1 MISLLGLNNKDEQS
15 DAERIKTENDA
26 TLQKEMEQ
34 STKITILTDINSEIQ
49 MMAMYLQDMIDKKR
63 DEKQDAEAQRKED
76 ARKVSEDGKEE
87 DSENPAMSALEK
99 FGKYVKWGRAL
110 FQTLIVSLMLAIT
123 TFVEPIKKFLGKII
137 EEAPK
142 KFEQFKIWIGDAI
155 GGIATWW
162 QESIITPM
170 LDFFMETIPNK
181 FKKIT
186 TFFGDALQS
195 IAWAMGDIGDGI
207 IKWVFETANGVLKKI
222 VSLTDGIPV
231 VGDAVK
237 NALGPAI
244 EALDKKISD
253 KQTSMDARDQARADR
268 DKLRAEEAAQE
279 AYDEKVKRKRK
290 EEKESGTS
298 DKSARVPTEGA
309 RDDKDKSESRPATKI
324 SGMQD
329 VKNMIKRH
337 EGVRYKAYKDS
348 LGLWTIGVGHLI
360 GDGKSQGPYEG
371 KTLTEGEVDALF
383 EEDFAHHYAIAQG
396 TPGWQLA
403 NETGKGAMI
412 DLAFN
417 MGKWWT
423 KWPKTSELLGQ
434 GEFESAANEMLD
446 SKWAKQVKGRATTV
460 TDMIRMGGKSGAE
473 IDSASMSAKVEV
485 KTSSTTTTTT
495 TGGGETVRTA
505 ENPTPVHVSPGV
517 DVNIVQSAY
526 HERLII
532 PANA

>member
-26 TLQKEMEQ
+26 TPQKEIEQ

-76 ARKVSEDGKEE
+76 ARKVTEDGEEEQGENPFKAIEKFFKWMSSLLQSLIFSLIIGIQTFVNPIKGFLEKIKEE
-87 DSENPAMSALEK
+87 
-99 FGKYVKWGRAL
+99 
-110 FQTLIVSLMLAIT
+110 T
-123 TFVEPIKKFLGKII
+123 
-137 EEAPK
+137 PK
-142 KFEQFKIWIGDAI
+142 KIEQFKIWIGDAI
-155 GGIATWW
+155 EKIAQWW

-207 IKWVFETANGVLKKI
+207 VKWVFETANNVLKKM
-222 VSLTDGIPV
+222 VSLTSGIKIIGPMV
-231 VGDAVK
+231 QDAL
-237 NALGPAI
+237 APAI
-244 EALDKKISD
+244 EALDRKISD

-268 DKLRAEEAAQE
+268 DKLRAEEAAQ
-279 AYDEKVKRKRK
+279 YDEEVKQKRK
-290 EEKESGTS
+290 EEKESGKV

-309 RDDKDKSESRPATKI
+309 RDDKDKSESKPATKI

-423 KWPKTSELLGQ
+423 KWPKTSKLLGE
-434 GEFESAANEMLD
+434 GEFESAADEMLD
-446 SKWAKQVKGRATTV
+446 SKWAKQVKGRAITV
-460 TDMIRMGGKSGAE
+460 TDMIRVGGANGSEIDMESMAAKIEVKPQTNKSMTGNQTQIASSQSPIKTPGKKSGG
-473 IDSASMSAKVEV
+473 SSKVNAV
-485 KTSSTTTTTT
+485 SLQ
-495 TGGGETVRTA
+495 ET
-505 ENPTPVHVSPGV
+505 
-517 DVNIVQSAY
+517 Y
-526 HERLII
+526 HSRLIQQG
-532 PANA
+532 NA